1 MKKYIFNS
9 SMPRSG
15 SELLQ
20 VILHQNPSIYGSVT
34 SPLCEY
40 VTSIKNCQANAE
52 VKSQPADLM
61 KKAQLSASRQL
72 MYGYYEAMTDRPVVI
87 DKSRQWMWEY
97 DLLKQVIGT
106 TPKMICMIR
115 DLRDVFTSM
124 EKNWR
129 KNRHLPQGP
138 DNTATLENMTVE
150 TRIAHWSHSMP
161 VGYSTERLKSAGEL
175 NQLQDVFILRYE
187 DLTRFPDECMQK
199 LYEYLELPYFQHD
212 FNNIVKEVEEDHQ
225 WHGIFGNHDVEKEL
239 KPSVSDYKEVIGEA
253 VGQKVIDGHEW
264 FFKKFYPEVLDDKD
278 N

>member
-1 MKKYIFNS
+1 MKKIIFNS

-40 VTSIKNCQANAE
+40 ITSIKGCQINAE

-61 KKAQLSASRQL
+61 KKAQLSASKQM
-72 MYGYYEAMTDRPVVI
+72 MYGYYEAITDRPVVV
-87 DKSRQWMWEY
+87 DKSRQWMWNY
-97 DLLKQVIGT
+97 DLLEQIIGT
-106 TPKMICMIR
+106 KPKMLCMIR

-124 EKNWR
+124 EKSWR

-138 DNTATLENMTVE
+138 DNLTTLENMTVE
-150 TRIAHWSHSMP
+150 ERIATWSHDNP
-161 VGYSTERLKSAGEL
+161 VGFSTQRLKSAGEL
-175 NQLQDVFILRYE
+175 NQLQNVFILRYE

-212 FNNIVKEVEEDHQ
+212 FNNIIKEVEEDHQ
-225 WHGIFGNHDVEKEL
+225 WHGIFGNHDVKKEL
-239 KPSVSDYKEVIGEA
+239 RPSISDHREIIGENI
-253 VGQKVIDGHEW
+253 GQKVIDGHKW
-264 FFKKFYPEVLDDKD
+264 FFKKFYPEVFEQGVS
-278 N
+278 

>member
-40 VTSIKNCQANAE
+40 ITAIKGCQQNSE
-52 VKSQPADLM
+52 VKSQPANLM
-61 KKAQLSASRQL
+61 KKAQLSVSKGIID
-72 MYGYYEAMTDRPVVI
+72 GYYNAITDRTTVV
-87 DKSRQWMWEY
+87 DKSRQWMWNY
-97 DLLKQVIGT
+97 DLLEQVIGT
-106 TPKMICMIR
+106 KPKMICMIR

-138 DNTATLENMTVE
+138 DNLTTLENMTVE
-150 TRIAHWSHSMP
+150 ERIATWSHENP
-161 VGYSTERLKSAGEL
+161 VGFATQRLKSAGEL

-187 DLTRFPDECMQK
+187 DLTMYPDECMQK
-199 LYEYLELPYFQHD
+199 LYEYIELPYYQHD
-212 FNNIVKEVEEDHQ
+212 FNNIVKEVEEDDK
-225 WHGIFGNHDVEKEL
+225 WHGIFGNHEVKKEL
-239 KPSVSDYKEVIGEA
+239 KPYQSDYKEVLGEHI
-253 VGQKVIDGHEW
+253 GQKIIEGHKW
-264 FFKKFYPEVLDDKD
+264 FFKKFYPEAL
-278 N
+278 

>member
-20 VILHQNPSIYGSVT
+20 VILHQNPAIYGSVT

-40 VTSIKNCQANAE
+40 VTAIKDCQKNAE

-61 KKAQLSASRQL
+61 KKAQLSASHQ
-72 MYGYYEAMTDRPVVI
+72 MIHGYYEAMTDRPIVV
-87 DKSRQWMWEY
+87 DKSRQWMWNY
-97 DLLKQVIGT
+97 DLLEQIIGT
-106 TPKMICMIR
+106 KPKMLCMIR
-115 DLRDVFTSM
+115 DLREVFTSM

-138 DNTATLENMTVE
+138 DNVNTLQNMTVE
-150 TRIAHWSHSMP
+150 ERIAAWSHDNP
-161 VGYSTERLKSAGEL
+161 VGFSTQRLKSAGEL

-225 WHGIFGNHDVEKEL
+225 WHGIFGNHDVKKEL
-239 KPSVSDYKEVIGEA
+239 KPSVSDYEEVIGEI

-264 FFKKFYPEVLDDKD
+264 FFKKFYPEALEQDVS
-278 N
+278 

>member
-40 VTSIKNCQANAE
+40 ITAIKDCQINAE

-61 KKAQLSASRQL
+61 KKAQLSASGQM
-72 MYGYYEAMTDRPVVI
+72 MYGYYEAITDRSIIV
-87 DKSRQWMWEY
+87 DKSRQWMWNY
-97 DLLKQVIGT
+97 DLLEQILDAK
-106 TPKMICMIR
+106 PKMICMIR
-115 DLRDVFTSM
+115 DLRDIFTSM

-138 DNTATLENMTVE
+138 DDLSTLKNMTVE
-150 TRIAHWSHSMP
+150 ERIATWSHDNP
-161 VGYSTERLKSAGEL
+161 VGFSTQRLKSAGEL

-187 DLTRFPDECMQK
+187 DLTTHPDECMLK
-199 LYEYLELPYFQHD
+199 LYEYIDLPYYQHD
-212 FNNIVKEVEEDHQ
+212 FNNIIKEVEEDDQ
-225 WHGIFGNHDVEKEL
+225 WHGIFGNHEVKKEL
-239 KPSVSDYKEVIGEA
+239 KPYQSDYKEILGEE
-253 VGQKVIDGHEW
+253 VGKKIIDGHKW
-264 FFKKFYPEVLDDKD
+264 FFKKFYPEAL
-278 N
+278 